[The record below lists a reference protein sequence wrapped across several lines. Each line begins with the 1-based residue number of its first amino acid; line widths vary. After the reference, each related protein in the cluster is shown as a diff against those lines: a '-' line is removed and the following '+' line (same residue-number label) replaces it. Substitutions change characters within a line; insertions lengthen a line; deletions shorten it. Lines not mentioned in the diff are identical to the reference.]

1 MVFSERD
8 VDVLRFLCWCQYVKR
23 EDLRSV
29 ATEAE
34 LAVLSVFGLI
44 KLHESSG
51 ALVITAQ
58 GRQVLDAILCGKL
71 PSIKQPY
78 HQAAIERRLRLSR
91 LTLTAYRAGVNV
103 FTTRSEELAESP
115 AMFPSSITRDRGYNP
130 WGSTRIAALLRLPDL
145 VAAMHY
151 VAPGIGNVA
160 FVDEINVLVN
170 QSARIKGAAKAFI
183 FAGESYA
190 DVLAELGDHTASADA
205 KKVRYGDAYR
215 ASAFPIH
222 LLPCND
228 TGAKQLRIM
237 SVPDYRRWFS
247 KATLQAEY
255 SPPPPGVPEWDAMF
269 RGAPFVMAADMD
281 LRRIDRAVA
290 QAKRRGFPTV
300 SMAALESQ
308 AADVLYPRY
317 VDAGK
322 AKVFVWTPEMEEEL
336 FGRRLALHTPRAA
349 PYRNVKGEYINA
361 PLIQAARKS
370 GRPARKEARKL
381 V

>member
-1 MVFSERD
+1 MR
-8 VDVLRFLCWCQYVKR
+8 R
-23 EDLRSV
+23 EDLREI

-34 LAVLSVFGLI
+34 LAVLTAFGLI

-58 GRQVLDAILCGKL
+58 GRELLDTILCGKL
-71 PSIKQPY
+71 PNIKQPY
-78 HQAAIERRLRLSR
+78 HQAAIDRRLRLSR

-103 FTTRSEELAESP
+103 FTTRVEELAASP
-115 AMFPSSITRDRGYNP
+115 TLFPSSITRDRGYNP
-130 WGSTRIAALLRLPDL
+130 WGSTRVAALLRLPEL
-145 VAAMHY
+145 VASLHY
-151 VAPGIGNVA
+151 VAPGIGNIA

-190 DVLAELGDHTASADA
+190 DIIAELRDCNHGEDA

-215 ASAFPIH
+215 ASTFPIH

-237 SVPDYRRWFS
+237 SVPGYRQWFA
-247 KATLQAEY
+247 KATLQSEY
-255 SPPPPGVPEWDAMF
+255 APPPPGVPEWDAMF

-290 QAKRRGFPTV
+290 AAKRRGFPAV
-300 SMAALESQ
+300 SMAALEAQ
-308 AADVLYPRY
+308 ASDVLYPRY
-317 VDAGK
+317 ADTGK
-322 AKVFVWTPEMEEEL
+322 AKVFVLTPEMEGEL
-336 FGRRLALHTPRAA
+336 FGDRLALHAPEAT
-349 PYRNVKGEYINA
+349 PYRNAKGEYINA

-370 GRPARKEARKL
+370 GRPAGKKARKL